1 MPGSASQ
8 SGERPCPR
16 YSAGMNPSSDPNL
29 LELLP
34 AQGDA
39 QQLFILL
46 HGVGA
51 TADGLLPL
59 ARLLQRQFPQAA
71 VVLPQGFHAFDGGAG
86 NDAGR
91 QWFSVMGVTEA
102 NRPAR
107 VAEALPALLAFIRA
121 TQRRL
126 GIGAA
131 ATALVGFSQGS
142 ILALEAIAQAD
153 GLAGRVLAFAGRY
166 ATLPAQAPR
175 LTTLH
180 LFHGG
185 ADPVIPA
192 AHARE
197 AIEHLGALDGDVTL
211 DLAQGVGHEI
221 HPALVEQALIRL
233 TRHVPK
239 RMWQEAMGAAGAGAT
254 SAAEGSAGPGNASG
268 G

>member
-1 MPGSASQ
+1 
-8 SGERPCPR
+8 
-16 YSAGMNPSSDPNL
+16 MNPSSDSNL

-59 ARLLQRQFPQAA
+59 AHVLQRQFPQAA
-71 VVLPQGFHAFDGGAG
+71 FVLPQGFHAFDGGG
-86 NDAGR
+86 AGR

-121 TQRRL
+121 TQQRL

-142 ILALEAIAQAD
+142 ILSLEAIAQAD
-153 GLAGRVLAFAGRY
+153 GLAGRVLAFSGRY
-166 ATLPAQAPR
+166 ASLPAQAPR

-211 DLAQGVGHEI
+211 DIAQGVGHEL

-239 RMWQEAMGAAGAGAT
+239 RMWQEAMGAAGA
-254 SAAEGSAGPGNASG
+254 AGPASPAGVANPDGPDG
-268 G
+268 GAGH

>member
-1 MPGSASQ
+1 
-8 SGERPCPR
+8 
-16 YSAGMNPSSDPNL
+16 MNPSSDSNF

-59 ARLLQRQFPQAA
+59 ARYLQQQFPQAA
-71 VVLPQGFHAFDGGAG
+71 FVLPQGFHAFDGGG
-86 NDAGR
+86 DGR

-107 VAEALPALLAFIRA
+107 VADALSPLLDFIRA
-121 TQRRL
+121 TQQRL
-126 GIGAA
+126 RVGEA
-131 ATALVGFSQGS
+131 ATALIGFSQGS
-142 ILALEAIAQAD
+142 IMALEAIAQAD
-153 GLAGRVLAFAGRY
+153 GLAGRVLAFSGRY
-166 ATLPAQAPR
+166 ASLPAQPPR

-180 LFHGG
+180 FFHGG

-197 AIEHLGALDGDVTL
+197 AIEHLGAMDGDATL
-211 DLAQGVGHEI
+211 DIAQGVGHEI
-221 HPALVEQALIRL
+221 HPALVEQALLRL

-239 RMWQEAMGAAGAGAT
+239 RMWQEALGAA
-254 SAAEGSAGPGNASG
+254 AAR
-268 G
+268 

>member
-1 MPGSASQ
+1 MSTMP
-8 SGERPCPR
+8 
-16 YSAGMNPSSDPNL
+16 NPLSPI
-29 LELLP
+29 ELLP
-34 AQGDA
+34 AQGKA

-51 TADGLLPL
+51 DAEGLLPL
-59 ARLLQRQFPQAA
+59 AGFLQRQFPQAA
-71 VVLPQGFHAFDGGAG
+71 FVLPQGFQAFDGGTP
-86 NDAGR
+86 GR
-91 QWFSVMGVTEA
+91 QWFSVQGVTEA

-107 VAEALPALLAFIRA
+107 VAAALPPLLAFIRA
-121 TQRRL
+121 TQQRL
-126 GIGAA
+126 GVSEA
-131 ATALVGFSQGS
+131 ATALIGFSQGS
-142 ILALEAIAQAD
+142 ILALETAAQVD
-153 GLAGRVLAFAGRY
+153 GLAGRVLAFSGRY

-211 DLAQGVGHEI
+211 DIAQGVGHEI
-221 HPALVEQALIRL
+221 HPALVEQALLRL

-239 RMWQEAMGAAGAGAT
+239 RMWQEAMGAAAAQGTAGA
-254 SAAEGSAGPGNASG
+254 SDAPD
-268 G
+268 